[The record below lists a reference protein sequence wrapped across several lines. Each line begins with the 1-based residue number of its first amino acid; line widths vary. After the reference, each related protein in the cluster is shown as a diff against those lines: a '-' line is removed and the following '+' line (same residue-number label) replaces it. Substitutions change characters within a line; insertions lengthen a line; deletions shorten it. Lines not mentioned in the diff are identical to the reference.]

1 VARRRVL
8 TGEELGSAAALG
20 VEVDK
25 WLKEE
30 EVS

>member
-1 VARRRVL
+1 VARRRGL
-8 TGEELGSAAALG
+8 TREELGSAAALG

-25 WLKEE
+25 WLTEE